1 MCGIIG
7 VANQAGAPEMLV
19 QALKR
24 LEYRGYDS
32 AGIAVL
38 NRQGALA
45 RTRAKGKISQLE
57 ASLATAP
64 LSGDTGIGH
73 TRWATHG
80 VPSEANAH
88 PHATDKV
95 AVVHNGI
102 IENHQSLREELTS
115 AGCVFESETDTEVIP
130 HLLTH
135 LLAQGKKPEEA
146 FAACL
151 KRLEGAY
158 ALGVVFAGYPGLLMG
173 ARKGSPLAVGYSTD
187 GTVYLGS
194 DALAL
199 SPFCSSISYL
209 EEGDRVVIHDREV
222 HIFNHDGQSVKRP
235 HSPITT
241 ESGKADKGNYAHF
254 MLKEIFEQPR
264 VLAETINAF
273 HKADGF
279 NLLPKLPF
287 PLAEVE
293 RVTLVACGT
302 SYYSALVA
310 RHWLERIARISAD
323 VDIASEFRYRRPVMP
338 AKGLAIFISQSG
350 ETADTLAALRYA
362 RSVGQHTVALVNVP
376 ESSMAMEADSMLYTR
391 AGREIGVA
399 STKAFTTQVAA
410 LACLTLS
417 MARARGTLSDTEHA
431 EAAHALGQLADDAEK
446 VLALEPE
453 ITKLAKAL
461 KDTRDMFYI
470 GRGTSYAIAY
480 EGALKMKEISYIHAE
495 AYAAGELKH
504 GPLALISDNV
514 PVLVIAPHD
523 ELFEKTASNLQETAA
538 RGGKIVLLS
547 TAEGKRQLGELVQES
562 LTLPDCHPLLSPIL
576 YVIPLQ
582 LLAYHIAV
590 LRGTDVDQ
598 PRNLAKSVTVE

>member
-7 VANQAGAPEMLV
+7 VVNHAGAPEILV
-19 QALKR
+19 QALTR

-38 NRQGALA
+38 NRTGALA
-45 RTRAKGKISQLE
+45 RARAKGKISQLE
-57 ASLATAP
+57 ATLKAAP
-64 LSGDTGIGH
+64 LAGETGIGH

-88 PHATDKV
+88 PHATEKV

-102 IENHQSLREELTS
+102 IENHQALREELTA

-130 HLLTH
+130 HLLTQ

-158 ALGVVFAGYPGLLMG
+158 ALGAIFAGHPGLLMG
-173 ARKGSPLAVGYSTD
+173 ARKGSPLAVGYASD

-199 SPFCSSISYL
+199 SPYCDNISYL

-235 HSPITT
+235 RRPITA
-241 ESGKADKGNYAHF
+241 ESGEAEKGNYAHF

-273 HKADGF
+273 YSAEGF
-279 NLLPKLPF
+279 NLLPKLPY

-310 RHWLERIARISAD
+310 RHWLERIARVSAD

-376 ESSMAMEADSMLYTR
+376 ESSMAMEADSMLHTR

-399 STKAFTTQVAA
+399 STKAFTTQLAA
-410 LACLTLS
+410 LACLTLG
-417 MARARGTLSDTEHA
+417 MAKARGTLSDAEHA
-431 EAAHALGQLADDAEK
+431 DAAHALGQLADDAEK

-453 ITKLAKAL
+453 ITALARAL

-514 PVLVIAPHD
+514 PVLVIAPQD